1 MGNRILEIEDKNNK
15 TGLIKLIHVDESLH
29 QNCSLNT
36 STNICEGC
44 GRTLD
49 EIIEWT
55 RMTDEEKQQVMK
67 RLSETQIISSK

>member
-1 MGNRILEIEDKNNK
+1 MSPCTK
-15 TGLIKLIHVDESLH
+15 
-29 QNCSLNT
+29 NCSLNT

-55 RMTDEEKQQVMK
+55 RMTDEEKKEVMN
-67 RLSETQIISSK
+67 RLFETQPISSNL

>member
-1 MGNRILEIEDKNNK
+1 MK
-15 TGLIKLIHVDESLH
+15 
-29 QNCSLNT
+29 T

-67 RLSETQIISSK
+67 RLSETQTILQTDVDLSYVMSNFK

>member
-1 MGNRILEIEDKNNK
+1 MSPCTK
-15 TGLIKLIHVDESLH
+15 
-29 QNCSLNT
+29 NCSLNI

-67 RLSETQIISSK
+67 RLSETQTIPSN

>member
-1 MGNRILEIEDKNNK
+1 MK
-15 TGLIKLIHVDESLH
+15 
-29 QNCSLNT
+29 T

-67 RLSETQIISSK
+67 RLSETQTILQTDVDLSYLMRKFK

>member
-1 MGNRILEIEDKNNK
+1 MSMSPCTK
-15 TGLIKLIHVDESLH
+15 
-29 QNCSLNT
+29 NCSLNT

-67 RLSETQIISSK
+67 RLSEFKLSFQTNFDLSYLMRKFK

>member
-1 MGNRILEIEDKNNK
+1 MSPCTK
-15 TGLIKLIHVDESLH
+15 
-29 QNCSLNT
+29 NCSLNT
-36 STNICEGC
+36 STNICDGC

-67 RLSETQIISSK
+67 RLSETQISLQTDMNLSYLMRKFK

>member
-1 MGNRILEIEDKNNK
+1 MSPCTK
-15 TGLIKLIHVDESLH
+15 
-29 QNCSLNT
+29 NCSLNT

-55 RMTDEEKQQVMK
+55 RMTDEEKQQVMI
-67 RLSETQIISSK
+67 RLSEKPEIKIWEGGNLD

>member
-1 MGNRILEIEDKNNK
+1 MSPCTK
-15 TGLIKLIHVDESLH
+15 
-29 QNCSLNT
+29 NCSLNT

-55 RMTDEEKQQVMK
+55 RMIDEEKQQVMK
-67 RLSETQIISSK
+67 RLSETQISLQTDMDLSYLMRKFK